1 MKGMTREQGLRW
13 TSYGLLVLVVLAGAY
28 AGMLFLKAD
37 EAESAAAQAR
47 KATDEASASLAKAQT
62 QLRTANARVTEL
74 EQKARELDTARA
86 LLGKL
91 EPDVVPAL
99 EAAGKGGKPA
109 ARGAA
114 LATAGII
121 GQIVHGSKHEAALSA
136 LDRALAADKESC
148 AAALARNRAGDK
160 QLDVTPECQAILPVA
175 AAAAPK
181 PAAPAAAPA
190 AAKAAEPDKK

>member
-28 AGMLFLKAD
+28 AGMLFLKVD
-37 EAESAAAQAR
+37 EAESNAAQAR
-47 KATDEASASLAKAQT
+47 KAADAALASLAKAQA
-62 QLRTANARVTEL
+62 QLKTVSARATEL

-121 GQIVHGSKHEAALSA
+121 GQIVHGPKHEAALSA

-148 AAALARNRAGDK
+148 AAALARNQAGDK
-160 QLDVTPECQAILPVA
+160 KLDVTPECQAILPAVA
-175 AAAAPK
+175 
-181 PAAPAAAPA
+181 AAPAAAPA
-190 AAKAAEPDKK
+190 PVAAPAAKAAEPDKK